1 MSSNNINNIP
11 PEKGKNNKK
20 TLPIAKSS
28 LSNKTNNKNPEQ
40 VSENPLES
48 LDKMFNSM
56 NTHRYSS
63 NLRYAAESFLID
75 SFNKGIVTTYG
86 ADNTGENSYQH
97 APLLCNIAMHIL
109 TDASWVQ
116 SQPKDIV
123 MNLHP
128 NIGDEF
134 YEDDM
139 DEEGDDE

>member
-1 MSSNNINNIP
+1 MSNINNIP
-11 PEKGKNNKK
+11 PEKGKNNK
-20 TLPIAKSS
+20 TPLPIAKES
-28 LSNKTNNKNPEQ
+28 LSNKTNNNKPEP

-56 NTHRYSS
+56 NTHKYSS
-63 NLRYAAESFLID
+63 NLRYAAENFLIE
-75 SFNKGIVTTYG
+75 SFGKGITTTYG

-109 TDASWVQ
+109 TDATWIQ

-128 NIGDEF
+128 NIDDDF
-134 YEDDM
+134 YEE
-139 DEEGDDE
+139 DENDE